1 MNHHTQYVGCLEINT
16 PMKSLDFETRSQV
29 AKECINRVCEA
40 GGLKT
45 MDKKRRQDKRIC
57 KMLSDKPNM
66 ENAGANV
73 NLTITSSFLNLSVM
87 ETGEVRLRHSS
98 QMFTQARGCKSMLV
112 NLYHYYSPY

>member
-1 MNHHTQYVGCLEINT
+1 MGCLEINT

-45 MDKKRRQDKRIC
+45 MDKKRRPDKRIC

-73 NLTITSSFLNLSVM
+73 NLTITSSYLNLSVM
-87 ETGEVRLRHSS
+87 ETGEVGTVRRS
-98 QMFTQARGCKSMLV
+98 
-112 NLYHYYSPY
+112 